1 MLHQLTVGGV
11 FFGGNETPRF
21 HLCLVS
27 KAPKW
32 STSMTQVCLHNQHF
46 YYLFFL
52 RCSRV
57 CVQVADLAYT
67 VCVGSNA
74 SLLQHA
80 ALTAAFRV
88 SCYYSLA

>member
-1 MLHQLTVGGV
+1 
-11 FFGGNETPRF
+11 
-21 HLCLVS
+21 
-27 KAPKW
+27 
-32 STSMTQVCLHNQHF
+32 MTQVCLHNQRFF
-46 YYLFFL
+46 YLIFL
-52 RCSRV
+52 RRSRV

-88 SCYYSLA
+88 